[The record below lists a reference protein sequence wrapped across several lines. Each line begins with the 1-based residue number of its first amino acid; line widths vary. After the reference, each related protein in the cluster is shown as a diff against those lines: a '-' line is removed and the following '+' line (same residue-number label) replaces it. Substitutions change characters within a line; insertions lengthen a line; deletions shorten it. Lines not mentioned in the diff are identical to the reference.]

1 VDAVVIEDSASGVRF
16 ITINRPDRMNALNAE
31 VLGVIESAV
40 AEASSDVNIGCIVIR
55 GEGDRA
61 FCAGA
66 DLGEIRG
73 LSSDA
78 AHAFIRHGQRTM
90 STIEASPIP
99 VVAAV
104 DGWALGGGFELMLAC
119 HLVVASDRSRFGL
132 PEAKIG
138 CIPGFG
144 GTQRLMTAVG
154 RAPGFFLLL
163 TGDPIDADRAS
174 AIGLLSIPPVSPVG
188 FDAEVAK
195 LADAVAGGSRTGV
208 RSIIEA
214 GMRAAQPAA
223 LEHEAALAALAI
235 ASADGQEGIAAF
247 AERRSPN
254 FAREAQS

>member
-1 VDAVVIEDSASGVRF
+1 
-16 ITINRPDRMNALNAE
+16 MNALNSE
-31 VLGVIESAV
+31 VLGLIEAAV
-40 AEASSDVNIGCIVIR
+40 ADAGSDVSIGCVVIR
-55 GEGDRA
+55 GEGGRA

-66 DLGEIRG
+66 DLGEIQG

-78 AHAFIRHGQRTM
+78 AHAFIRRGQHTM
-90 STIEASPIP
+90 STIEASHIP
-99 VVAAV
+99 VLAAV

-154 RAPGFFLLL
+154 RAPAFLLL
-163 TGDPIDADRAS
+163 LSGDPIDAVRAS
-174 AIGLLSIPPVSPVG
+174 SIGLLSITPVAAED

-195 LADAVAGGSRTGV
+195 LAEAVAAGSRTGV
-208 RSIIEA
+208 RSILEA
-214 GMRAAQPAA
+214 GLRAAQPAA